1 MTLLTKLYIPLTIDL
16 SMVVTNMPTVNKV
29 AMLVGGIAGA
39 GVVTVGTMLS
49 KCFQRCGLYVFAAKD
64 YPSLIRGGHN
74 FYVVRAEDEPISC
87 HLKTIDVVI
96 AFNKETVIKHFME
109 LNPGGAI
116 IYDGE
121 KIKLDSGQITR
132 PDIRLFSIP
141 LERYAKECGGELYF
155 NVVAMASG
163 LGLVKM
169 DLDIIRYVLEKMF
182 GRKGPAVVEA
192 NMKAAKMGYEDILKQ
207 CSDFKNCI
215 EPLNLEGRIYV
226 SGNEAACMG
235 AIKAGVKLVAEYPMT
250 PSSSVLH
257 FMADHEETYNIV
269 VKHTE
274 DEIAAMNMVVAAGF
288 AGVRALTAT
297 SGGGFSLMV
306 EAIGMAGIMEAP
318 CVILESQ
325 RCGPSTGLPTYQE
338 QADLRFIMH
347 ASQGEFPRIVLT
359 PGDMHEAFY
368 ETERA
373 FNMAEMYQVPVLVVL
388 DKFIS
393 ESNMTIDVWDMNKFS
408 VNRGKLMTNLQMQ
421 TVKDFKRYQITSD
434 GISPRSIPG
443 QPNGLYT
450 CSSYEHDESSWTTEE
465 ADMRVKQIDKR
476 ARKLLQIPESEIAPV
491 VFGDKDALITLVGWG
506 STLLVAKEAIK
517 FLNRDG
523 IKARYIHYRCILPFP
538 LKSTQELLSK
548 PGKYCV
554 IEGNSTAQLR
564 GIIREFSGVY
574 IQDTY
579 LRYDGRPFD
588 PEDIYVKVM
597 GLRNG

>member
-1 MTLLTKLYIPLTIDL
+1 
-16 SMVVTNMPTVNKV
+16 MPTINKV

-39 GVVTVGTMLS
+39 GVVTVGTMLA

-74 FYVVRAEDEPISC
+74 FYVVRAENEPISS
-87 HLKTIDVVI
+87 HLKTMDVVI
-96 AFNKETVIKHFME
+96 AFNKETVMKHFME
-109 LNPGGAI
+109 LNSGGAV

-121 KIKLDSGQITR
+121 KIKLEPGEITR
-132 PDIRLFSIP
+132 SDIRLFSVP
-141 LERYAKECGGELYF
+141 LERYAKECGGEIYF

-169 DLDIIRYVLEKMF
+169 DLDIIHFVLEKMF
-182 GRKGPAVVEA
+182 GDKGSAVVDA
-192 NMKAAKMGYEDILKQ
+192 NMKAAKMGYDNILKQ
-207 CSDFKNCI
+207 CSDFKNVV

-257 FMADHEETYNIV
+257 FMADHEESFNIV

-274 DEIAAMNMVVAAGF
+274 DEVAAINMVVAAGF
-288 AGVRALTAT
+288 TGVRALTAT

-359 PGDMHEAFY
+359 PGDMHDAFY

-373 FNMAEMYQVPVLVVL
+373 FNMSEMYQVPVIIVL

-393 ESNMTIDVWDMNKFS
+393 ESNMTIDVWDLNKFT
-408 VNRGKLMTNLQMQ
+408 VNRGKLMTTKQMESA
-421 TVKDFKRYQITSD
+421 KDFKRYQITAD
-434 GISPRSIPG
+434 GISPRCVPG
-443 QPNGLYT
+443 QPNGLHI
-450 CSSYEHDESSWTTEE
+450 CSSYEHDETSFSTEKP
-465 ADMRVKQIDKR
+465 DMRIKQIDKR
-476 ARKLLQIPESEIAPV
+476 ARKLLQIPEADITPV
-491 VFGDKDALITLVGWG
+491 VFGDKDATLTLVGWG

-523 IKARYIHYRCILPFP
+523 IKARYIHYRCMLPFP
-538 LKSTQELLSK
+538 VKTTVELLSK
-548 PGKYCV
+548 PGKYCIV
-554 IEGNSTAQLR
+554 EGNSTAQLR
-564 GIIREFSGVY
+564 GIIREFSGIY
-574 IQDTY
+574 IQNTY

-588 PEDIYVKVM
+588 PEEIYNKVREM
-597 GLRNG
+597 HHG